1 MLTLHPFFC
10 TTVKNKL
17 SVLSDLI
24 DFQTEELLS
33 WQENK
38 YSLSTNLNFIFL
50 LYDRI
55 QHCNLQRKSNFYR

>member
-1 MLTLHPFFC
+1 MLTLHPFFVQQSKISC
-10 TTVKNKL
+10 Q
-17 SVLSDLI
+17 LSDLI
-24 DFQTEELLS
+24 DFQTEDLRL